1 MLGLVNTTAFFGTSP
16 ARCGTHYNRWTSGF
30 LDNLQMTGL
39 RVVSRARLPMIFDR
53 TPDILA
59 LDFDGVICDGLI
71 EYFQTA
77 WSAYCQ
83 IWQPS
88 DTSPPDGLAEQFY
101 PLRPVIETGWEMP
114 VLLRSLLLKTP
125 ADDIL
130 SDWPRVAEQLVVEEN
145 LEPKALAKAVDGSR
159 DLWIQSDLDHWL
171 SQHRFYPGML
181 EWVKAYLASSTHT
194 VIISTKEGRF
204 IQQLLAQQNVEISPH
219 HIYGKEVKRPKYE
232 TLRLVMEDVKSQTDK
247 DLNALHVVF
256 IEDRLNALQLVA
268 EQSNLAHV
276 QLYLADWGY
285 NTAADRAQV
294 DSLEGIERLSLTDIS
309 N

>member
-1 MLGLVNTTAFFGTSP
+1 M
-16 ARCGTHYNRWTSGF
+16 GF
-30 LDNLQMTGL
+30 NHNL
-39 RVVSRARLPMIFDR
+39 
-53 TPDILA
+53 DILA

-88 DTSPPDGLAEQFY
+88 DTTPPDGIAEQFY

-114 VLLRSLLLKTP
+114 VLLRSLLLKIP

-130 SDWPRVAEQLVVEEN
+130 NDWPGVSKRLVANESLA
-145 LEPKALAKAVDGSR
+145 PKAIAKAVDGSR
-159 DLWIQSDLDHWL
+159 DLWIQSNLDHWL
-171 SQHRFYPGML
+171 SQHRFYPGVL
-181 EWVKAYLASSTHT
+181 DWVKGYLASPTHT

-204 IQQLLAQQNVEISPH
+204 IQQLLAQQQVDIPPH

-232 TLRLVMEDVKSQTDK
+232 TLRLVMADVKPHLNK
-247 DLNALHVVF
+247 DSDSLQVAFL
-256 IEDRLNALQLVA
+256 EDRLNALQLVA
-268 EQSNLAHV
+268 DQPDLKHV

-285 NTAADRAQV
+285 NTAADRSRV
-294 DSLEGIERLSLTDIS
+294 ESLNGIELLSLSDVS
-309 N
+309 P